1 MSDEHE
7 HPHPIEPES
16 TSSSGEPVQHQ
27 STTSGELEPTEDFPG
42 DDQMTVVH
50 ERLPST
56 PRPGPMHPTG
66 SWQEQAGSQRGSG
79 GDAGGRFQSFS
90 QPPVWPGTA
99 PAGSPRRPSHP
110 SDHVPWEA
118 AASWGP
124 TTLTMSANTA
134 AGVSYLFWWI
144 SGLLVYFNERQNR
157 YVRFHAIQS
166 ILLTGALTVCGV
178 FASILAA
185 LCTDLA
191 SATHLHVFQAIGN
204 GIAVL
209 ALVTIVVAWLVA
221 MIAAWTGNYLR
232 LPIVGA
238 YAERYAAPPLQP
250 PVPPAY

>member
-1 MSDEHE
+1 MSDEQE
-7 HPHPIEPES
+7 LPYTVEPEKP
-16 TSSSGEPVQHQ
+16 SSSQDPEHQHAGERDKVEPV
-27 STTSGELEPTEDFPG
+27 GELPV

-50 ERLPST
+50 ERQPSA

-66 SWQEQAGSQRGSG
+66 PWHDELGSQSG
-79 GDAGGRFQSFS
+79 GASGGGFRTFS
-90 QPPVWPGTA
+90 QPPVWPG
-99 PAGSPRRPSHP
+99 SPQTGASRRSPSP
-110 SDHVPWEA
+110 GDHVPWEA

-191 SATHLHVFQAIGN
+191 LATHLRVFQAIGN

-238 YAERYAAPPLQP
+238 YAERYAAPPLSP
-250 PVPPAY
+250 PVPPSY